1 MALEAQIPGT
11 GLPTNRGAGVGQKK
25 DPNLDPH
32 SGDAQIEKSAKE
44 FYAEGVNARA
54 YSLSIPLKESKGGDQ
69 VSD

>member
-1 MALEAQIPGT
+1 MAGT
-11 GLPTNRGAGVGQKK
+11 GLPTNRRSEEGP
-25 DPNLDPH
+25 DNLDPH

-54 YSLSIPLKESKGGDQ
+54 YSLSIPPSLKESKGGDR